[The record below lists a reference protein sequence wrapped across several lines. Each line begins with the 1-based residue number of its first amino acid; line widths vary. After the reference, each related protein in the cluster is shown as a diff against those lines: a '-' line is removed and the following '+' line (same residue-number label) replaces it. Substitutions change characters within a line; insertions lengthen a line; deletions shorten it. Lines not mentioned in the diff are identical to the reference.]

1 MGCLCE
7 STTEKK
13 IEENKKVGS
22 KNPKSDIASL
32 HSSFQMS
39 LPRSVKTDIISQGSF
54 NSTLIP
60 LILKNGLINFKPND
74 SFNSSRFLNHSNE
87 FWETDELKIEK
98 YEINYDKLIGKG
110 GFGKVYF
117 GKEKISQEQ
126 VAIKIEEENKNNNFS
141 YLLNEYKVYEMLNG
155 YNHIPKIY
163 DCFHKDNNNYLVMEV
178 LGSSLESLFK
188 KYNKKFSLSTVLN
201 IGLQILDII
210 EYIHSKNIIHRDI
223 KPDCF
228 LIGNNDKSKIFII
241 DFGFASNYID
251 PNLGL
256 HYPLVEDSFVGSY
269 IFTSFNSLIFGY
281 KKSRRDDIESLAYI
295 LIYFLK
301 GFLPWSNSNNK
312 VEIQNIRKQ
321 TSIDSLCANLPIEI
335 KKFLSYSF
343 HLKFIDK
350 PDYKYLRD
358 LLNNC
363 ANNNNLHLTKN
374 NYDWILIE
382 NIVNTDSRN
391 FINLDDKEFDNISHN
406 VNSCI
411 NKKVKERIETYY
423 IKTKNAFKINKI
435 LRTVGISGLSDEDY
449 ITFFALNQ
457 AINNYKTKEDYLVH
471 RYVDNNYLICV
482 FNFNPTNDI
491 LFNLN
496 KIKEQIGTVK
506 IEKGFMSCYMTEKH
520 VIEGNIQLEIK
531 IPKETNAYI
540 TTNKEESEIIL
551 NYNTEYQVMDA
562 KIINNIIQINISI
575 LNNKKSV
582 ILLDRF

>member
-1 MGCLCE
+1 MGCLCN
-7 STTEKK
+7 STTKEKK
-13 IEENKKVGS
+13 KNLDSKNKKTDTS
-22 KNPKSDIASL
+22 SIP
-32 HSSFQMS
+32 SSF
-39 LPRSVKTDIISQGSF
+39 KTLFSKASKANTIAQGSF
-54 NSTLIP
+54 NSTPIS
-60 LILKNGLINFKPND
+60 LILKTGILNFKTSD
-74 SFNSSRFLNHSNE
+74 SLNNSLFFNHSNT
-87 FWETDELKIEK
+87 FLDNDELKIEK
-98 YEINYDKLIGKG
+98 YEINYNKIIGKG
-110 GFGKVYF
+110 GFAKVYF

-126 VAIKIEEENKNNNFS
+126 VAIKIEEENNDNFS

-163 DCFHKDNNNYLVMEV
+163 DCFQNDNNNYLVMEM
-178 LGSSLESLFK
+178 LGSSLESIFK

-210 EYIHSKNIIHRDI
+210 EYIHSKNIIHKDI
-223 KPDCF
+223 KPENF

-256 HYPLVEDSFVGSY
+256 HYPLVEDSFVGNY
-269 IFTSFNSLIFGY
+269 IFTSFNSIIFGY

-301 GFLPWSNSNNK
+301 GFLPWSNRNNK

-335 KKFLSYSF
+335 KKFLSHSF
-343 HLKFIDK
+343 NLKFIDR
-350 PDYKYLRD
+350 PDYKYLKD

-374 NYDWILIE
+374 NYDWILKE
-382 NIVNTDSRN
+382 NIVNSDSKT
-391 FINLDDKEFDNISHN
+391 FVNLNDKQFEGMSQMA
-406 VNSCI
+406 NSCI
-411 NKKVKERIETYY
+411 NKKDKERIERYY

-435 LRTVGISGLSDEDY
+435 LRTEGISGLSDEDY
-449 ITFFALNQ
+449 KTFFALNQ
-457 AINNYKTKEDYLVH
+457 AINNYKTEKDYLVH

-520 VIEGNIQLEIK
+520 VIKGNIQLEIK

-540 TTNKEESEIIL
+540 TTNKDESEIIL

-582 ILLDRF
+582 ILFERF